1 MLKRDMTRILA
12 NKEMTLLQHRLL
24 FFLVAVVTFGLAP
37 ARAVDTPPADS
48 VLVYAIERKGDRIGE
63 HSVSYALQPDGETD
77 IEIAA
82 KIRVKFAFLT
92 VYRLDHV
99 GHELWQDGHL
109 LRMTTNTL
117 KNNERDSVL
126 LRAADGHY
134 VVETEDGERTAPLD
148 LVPSSFTKPDF
159 WIEAGEKRFLMLN
172 TLTGDIRES
181 RLEFN
186 GREQL
191 MLEGQAFDTRNYKVF
206 NLERDALSHEFWVD
220 DAGYLVRAHLVT
232 KDGHSL
238 YYIKSELRG

>member
-1 MLKRDMTRILA
+1 MTRIA
-12 NKEMTLLQHRLL
+12 PMRGMTLLQHRLL
-24 FFLVAVVTFGLAP
+24 IFLVAVLGFGLAP
-37 ARAVDTPPADS
+37 ARAVDTPPDES
-48 VLVYAIERKGDRIGE
+48 TLVYAVERKGDRIGE
-63 HSVSYALQPDGETD
+63 HRIAYALQPDGETD
-77 IEIAA
+77 IEISA

-109 LRMTTNTL
+109 LSMTTDTL
-117 KNNERDSVL
+117 KNDERDRVL

-159 WIEAGEKRFLMLN
+159 WIDAGEKRFLMLN

-191 MLEGQAFDTRNYKVF
+191 MLEGQAFDTRYYKIF
-206 NLERDALSHEFWVD
+206 NLEQDALSHEFWID

-238 YYIKSELRG
+238 YYTKSELRG